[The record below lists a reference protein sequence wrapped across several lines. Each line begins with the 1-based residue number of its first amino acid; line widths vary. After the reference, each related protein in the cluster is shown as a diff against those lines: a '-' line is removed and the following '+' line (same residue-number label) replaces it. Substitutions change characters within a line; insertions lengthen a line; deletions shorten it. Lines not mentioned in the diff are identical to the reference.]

1 MGYFSLN
8 PLNKIFRLIFRKE
21 SSVKLRIR
29 TDTSQLKVTAS
40 EDIIKLKLTICCLL
54 GIILSQQ
61 TGTRLYIRTEQSPR
75 LAIQIVEEASGSEE
89 VAYNF
94 ITADKKYIITADG
107 KIFYV
112 KDGL

>member
-8 PLNKIFRLIFRKE
+8 PFNKIFRLIFRKE
-21 SSVKLRIR
+21 PRVKLRIR
-29 TDTSQLKVTAS
+29 TDTSQLKVTAY
-40 EDIIKLKLTICCLL
+40 EDIKLKLTICCLL

-61 TGTRLYIRTEQSPR
+61 TDTRLHIRMEQPPR
-75 LAIQIVEEASGSEE
+75 LAIQIVEEASGAEE

-94 ITADKKYIITADG
+94 ITADMKYIITADG

>member
-1 MGYFSLN
+1 MKKIDLRKSIILLVLGVILIVLPFSVGNYMRYF
-8 PLNKIFRLIFRKE
+8 
-21 SSVKLRIR
+21 
-29 TDTSQLKVTAS
+29 
-40 EDIIKLKLTICCLL
+40 CCLL

-61 TGTRLYIRTEQSPR
+61 TDTRLHIRMEQSPR
-75 LAIQIVEEASGSEE
+75 LAIQIVEEASGAEE

-94 ITADKKYIITADG
+94 ITADMKYIITADG